1 MVKFTAEGTLEH
13 PINFV
18 GIVPLTDKPSGTQV
32 GVAQVEILN
41 GKAIYH
47 AKLSPGF
54 EDLICSGFNVGDF
67 SIMEDSNE
75 DLEAVD
81 PPASRGTFDR

>member
-1 MVKFTAEGTLEH
+1 MVRFTAEGSVEH

-18 GIVPLTDKPSGTQV
+18 GIVPLTDKPGGTKV

-67 SIMEDSNE
+67 SIVED
-75 DLEAVD
+75 DTD
-81 PPASRGTFDR
+81 